1 MGSGLNGVPRTSPQ
15 RVNQFALV
23 IYINDPLAK
32 FLDDL
37 RLELVKGCRPRA
49 HMTVLPP
56 RPLPAVEPALAQA
69 EQQLAA
75 FAPFEIEIHDIEV
88 FPRTN
93 VIYLGVSHGD
103 ATLREIHAAMNTGAL
118 AYNEPFD
125 YHPHIT
131 LAQDF
136 DAAELPRL
144 EALARECW
152 HNWRGPRTFPA
163 ERVAFVQNTESN
175 NWVDLAEFS
184 LGTAVPHRA

>member
-15 RVNQFALV
+15 KVNQFALV
-23 IYINDPLAK
+23 IYVNDPLAT

-37 RLELVKGCRPRA
+37 RLQLVHGCKPRA

-56 RPLPAVEPALAQA
+56 RPLVAIHPALEQA
-69 EQQLAA
+69 EVQLAQ
-75 FAPFEIEIHDIEV
+75 FSPFEIEMHDIEI

-93 VIYLGVSHGD
+93 VIYLGIRGGD
-103 ATLREIHAAMNTGAL
+103 SILREIHAAMNTGAL
-118 AYNEPFD
+118 GFDEPYD

-144 EALARECW
+144 EAIARECW
-152 HNWRGPRTFPA
+152 QSWRGPRTFPA
-163 ERVAFVQNTESN
+163 ERVAFVQNTDTK
-175 NWVDLAEFS
+175 NWLDLAEFS
-184 LGTAVPHRA
+184 LGGAPVRA